1 MRAMIP
7 VPSRLVR
14 YLDGV
19 LDSDEAAVGDG
30 GRDGGDLEGERVPAL
45 LLRAGR
51 DGAPRQRGELG
62 LAHARLAARREGL
75 RLAEH
80 GLGDDAP
87 AREVGEGR
95 VQQNEFA

>member
-1 MRAMIP
+1 MHITE
-7 VPSRLVR
+7 VLIC

-19 LDSDEAAVGDG
+19 LDFDQATVRDG
-30 GRDGGDLEGERVPAL
+30 GSDGGDLEGQRVPAL
-45 LLRAGR
+45 LFRAGR
-51 DGAPRQRGELG
+51 DGPPRQRGELA

-95 VQQNEFA
+95 VQQDELA